1 MPNSL
6 NLKRICVVSPT
17 LNAYSETFIRA
28 HIERLPGKVYVL
40 SGGSL
45 PSHADGEPLI
55 RDHSAPAR
63 GGFLLK
69 RRLMGLPGD
78 WEARRRA
85 AVETFL
91 RRQKIQVVLAEYGQ
105 TGVAMMDLCAKA
117 GIPLVVHFHG
127 HDAYKSSVLE
137 ENRHTYPA
145 LFRRAAAVVAVS
157 QDMVRQLS
165 ELGMPAEK
173 LHYNPYGVDT
183 TLFAAA
189 DPAQAGPVFL
199 TVGRFVD
206 KKGPLLTLLAFK
218 QALAEVPDARLVMI
232 GDGLLLDASMQVARA
247 TDIAHAVEFRGA
259 QSHPDVAAAM
269 QGARAFVQHSIR
281 PGDGDSEGTPVAV
294 LEASGSGL
302 PVLSTRHAGIP
313 DVVIDGETG
322 ILVEEGDVDGM
333 AQAMI
338 RLVRDPQLAARL
350 GQAGCKRVGENFSME
365 RSIGNLWG
373 IIELTIEE
381 NI

>member
-28 HIERLPGKVYVL
+28 HIERLPGEVHVL

-55 RDHSAPAR
+55 RDHSVLAR

-69 RRLMGLPGD
+69 RRLMGLSGD

-91 RRQKIQVVLAEYGQ
+91 RRQKIQVVLAEYGP

-137 ENRHTYPA
+137 ENRHTYPT
-145 LFRRAAAVVAVS
+145 LFRKAAAVVAVS
-157 QDMVRQLS
+157 RDMARQLG
-165 ELGMPAEK
+165 ELGAPAEK
-173 LHYNPYGVDT
+173 LHYNPYGVDMS
-183 TLFAAA
+183 LFADAA
-189 DPAQAGPVFL
+189 PAQADPVFL

-232 GDGLLLDASMQVARA
+232 GDGLLFDAAGQLARA
-247 TDIAHAVEFRGA
+247 MGMGPAVEFLGA
-259 QSHPDVAAAM
+259 QPHHVVAEAM
-269 QGARAFVQHSIR
+269 QRARAFVQHSLR

-302 PVLSTRHAGIP
+302 PVISTRHAGIP
-313 DVVIDGETG
+313 DIIIDGETG

-338 RLVRDPQLAARL
+338 RLARDPQLAARM
-350 GQAGCKRVGENFSME
+350 GRTGRRRIEERFAME
-365 RSIGNLWG
+365 RSIDNLWR
-373 IIELTIEE
+373 IIELAIEE